1 MKLRYTWMLAFCAL
15 ALAACGDPVAQPI
28 ANPPTTAPRTPTPA
42 PAGTT
47 YRVQRGEVADLIAL
61 TGRVAAAVDQDAFFQ
76 QNGFVKAVHVKRDDR
91 VSSGQ
96 LLAEL
101 DPGDLLDKLS
111 QAQADRDSAQRSLAQ
126 SQRQRQLSIASAG
139 LA

>member
-1 MKLRYTWMLAFCAL
+1 
-15 ALAACGDPVAQPI
+15 Q
-28 ANPPTTAPRTPTPA
+28 
-42 PAGTT
+42 
-47 YRVQRGEVADLIAL
+47 L
-61 TGRVAAAVDQDAFFQ
+61 TGRVAAAIDQDAFFQ

-96 LLAEL
+96 LLIEL

-126 SQRQRQLSIASAG
+126 SQHQRQLSIASAEVALQNAQG
-139 LA
+139 NLDRLRAPASAFDLNEAQGAVERAKVNLNVTRRTASAAKTQAF